1 MVKRVFDIILSSIG
15 LLGSSPLWILFSIGI
30 KFGDWGPI
38 FYTQQRVGRN
48 GRVFKVYKF
57 RSMIPEAEKQTGVVW
72 ASENDPRITKVGKIL
87 RATAMD
93 ELPQLWNIFKG
104 DISFVGP
111 RAERP
116 ELVQQFSR
124 KIQNYHKRFLVKP
137 GLTGIAQV
145 YGSYDT
151 PPQNKLR
158 YDLLYIK
165 NQSFFLDLKL
175 IFLSFYITFRGKWES
190 RQKKF

>member
-1 MVKRVFDIILSSIG
+1 MLKRIFDIILSAVG
-15 LLGSSPLWILFSIGI
+15 LLVSAPLWMIFSAAI
-30 KFGDWGPI
+30 KLGDGGPI
-38 FYTQQRVGRN
+38 FYAQNRVGKG
-48 GRVFKVYKF
+48 GRIFKVYKF
-57 RSMIPEAEKQTGVVW
+57 RSMIPDAEKQTGVVW
-72 ASENDPRITKVGKIL
+72 ASENDPRITKAGKIL

-116 ELVQQFSR
+116 ELVQQFSK